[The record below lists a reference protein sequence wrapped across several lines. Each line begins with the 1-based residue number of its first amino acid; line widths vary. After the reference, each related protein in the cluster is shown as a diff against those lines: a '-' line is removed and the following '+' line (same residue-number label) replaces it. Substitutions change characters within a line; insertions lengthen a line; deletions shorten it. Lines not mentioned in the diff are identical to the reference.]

1 MNPWGHEGKCYEC
14 ESDGR
19 IKVEE
24 GAEALS
30 H

>member
-1 MNPWGHEGKCYEC
+1 MNPGGHEGKLYEC
-14 ESDGR
+14 ESDGG

-24 GAEALS
+24 GAEDLF